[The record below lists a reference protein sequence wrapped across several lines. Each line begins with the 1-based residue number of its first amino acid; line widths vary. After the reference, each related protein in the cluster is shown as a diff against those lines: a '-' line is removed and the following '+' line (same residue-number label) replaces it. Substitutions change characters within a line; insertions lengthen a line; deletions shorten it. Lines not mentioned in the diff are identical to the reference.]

1 MRKHKPLVEFIE
13 THCQE
18 RAYSFQIK
26 KCNQATYK
34 IRYPIRMPIDIF
46 LIQIILTNI
55 IYELTF
61 ANLYGKSITEK
72 FRSSPINMES
82 KTRSAQSN
90 VLVSAKIR
98 DYTKCNSY
106 GKTRCLYSD
115 SRLTELK
122 LGRVI
127 HVWLVSVA
135 MEIALRSYLQ

>member
-26 KCNQATYK
+26 KLPSRG
-34 IRYPIRMPIDIF
+34 I
-46 LIQIILTNI
+46 LIILQIHYRIILTNI